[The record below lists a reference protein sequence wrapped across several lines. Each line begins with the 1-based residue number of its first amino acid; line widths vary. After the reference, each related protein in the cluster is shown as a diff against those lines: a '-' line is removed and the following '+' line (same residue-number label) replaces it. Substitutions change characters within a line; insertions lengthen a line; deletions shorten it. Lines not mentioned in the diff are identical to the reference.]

1 MECRDARSK
10 SSHTEA
16 QPSLAGSNLYTGRE
30 WNRGFSTSKSWQ
42 VMDFIGPKKQVDGGL
57 WIAVE
62 KPFATQIVAGSA
74 RTAL

>member
-1 MECRDARSK
+1 
-10 SSHTEA
+10 
-16 QPSLAGSNLYTGRE
+16 
-30 WNRGFSTSKSWQ
+30 
-42 VMDFIGPKKQVDGGL
+42 MDFIGPKKQVDGGL